1 MPLQMT
7 RPDVA
12 NMVLRVFERSVHPE
26 LFEAK
31 KQSTINFG
39 GNSVKLR
46 LGRTGHVLEFR
57 SEDSIITE
65 VAATKQEEY
74 PLNRRVVDRR
84 LIGYRT
90 HMVDLPTVRYHCSYQ
105 LEHVPLDVYLQLHR
119 EFEMD
124 AQNATLSLTFAG
136 SSPQSPPCISMLKCD
151 ILQEGLVVHAFHTFP
166 DNAAV
171 LRTQTLFEIL
181 EQTS

>member
-1 MPLQMT
+1 MPIQT
-7 RPDVA
+7 ARPDA
-12 NMVLRVFERSVHPE
+12 ADMILRTFERSVHPE
-26 LFEAK
+26 LFEASS
-31 KQSTINFG
+31 QCTLNFG
-39 GNSVKLR
+39 GNRACLR
-46 LGRTGHVLEFR
+46 LGHTGHVLEFR
-57 SEDSIITE
+57 SEESTVTE
-65 VAATKQEEY
+65 VAATKHEEF

-90 HMVDLPTVRYHCSYQ
+90 HMVDLPQVRYHCSYQ

-124 AQNATLSLTFAG
+124 ARGATLSHTFSG
-136 SSPQSPPCISMLKCD
+136 SSPQRPDCISFLKCD

-171 LRTQTLFEIL
+171 LRTQTLFELL
-181 EQTS
+181 ESG